1 MPNLYVGVDVSKYK
15 FDACIKDDENQV
27 LMKPKTYTQN
37 LDGLDRFIHDIDSTR
52 KDPNTKVLI
61 GMESTSRYHL
71 NLMGYLLKHSYN
83 VREFNPI
90 EVYGVRKSRIRHTKT
105 DKIDA
110 DIVASALK
118 LDAIENT
125 QRYIKDQDYIKM
137 REVGLL
143 HHRLTDKISM
153 LKMEL
158 REALTILCPGFD
170 ALFTNI
176 LGNSSKEILR
186 RSVKHTKLFEIS
198 QKEIEEILR
207 ENYVSTKTIEE
218 KAKQVKESFE
228 NTTVPDSY
236 KEALIVQVRFI
247 LDQHDL
253 LNKQKMMLEAR
264 IERTMRDINPMAL
277 SIPGVGPI
285 TCAVVLGAFGNI
297 HRFKNDRALTAYVG
311 LDPRVIQS
319 GKSINRTGR
328 ISKTGN
334 KFVRRYL
341 LNAAY
346 VGCKCNPVIKKKYY
360 ELRKRGKTHLVALTA
375 CARKLLLIIY
385 SVEKNQKKFYVP
397 SYISE
402 N

>member
-1 MPNLYVGVDVSKYK
+1 MPRIYVGVDVSKYK
-15 FDACIKDDENQV
+15 FDACIKNEENEV
-27 LMKPKTYTQN
+27 LMKPRQYSQN
-37 LDGLDRFIHDIDSTR
+37 LDGLTRFIHDIESFR
-52 KDPNTKVLI
+52 KDNETKIII
-61 GMESTSRYHL
+61 GMESTARYHV
-71 NLMGYLLKHSYN
+71 NLMGYLLEHGYD

-90 EVYGVRKSRIRHTKT
+90 EVYDVRKTGIRKTKT
-105 DKIDA
+105 DKIDTDVIA
-110 DIVASALK
+110 KALK

-125 QRYIKDQDYIKM
+125 QRYIRDKDYIRM

-143 HHRLTDKISM
+143 HHRLTDKISL

-158 REALTILCPGFD
+158 REALTILCPGYD

-176 LGNSSKEILR
+176 LGSSSKEILR
-186 RSVKHTKLFEIS
+186 RSVKHTKLFDIN

-207 ENYVSTKTIEE
+207 KNYVSKKTIEE
-218 KAKQVKESFE
+218 KARLVKESFE

-253 LNKQKMMLEAR
+253 LYKQQTMLEAR
-264 IERTMRDINPMAL
+264 IERTMRDINPMSL
-277 SIPGVGPI
+277 SIPCIGPI
-285 TCAVVLGAFGNI
+285 TAAVTLGVFGNI

-334 KFVRRYL
+334 KFVRKYL

-346 VGCKCNPVIKKKYY
+346 VGCKCNPVIKKKYH

-385 SVEKNQKKFYVP
+385 SVEKNQKRFYVP
-397 SYISE
+397 DYISE
-402 N
+402 S